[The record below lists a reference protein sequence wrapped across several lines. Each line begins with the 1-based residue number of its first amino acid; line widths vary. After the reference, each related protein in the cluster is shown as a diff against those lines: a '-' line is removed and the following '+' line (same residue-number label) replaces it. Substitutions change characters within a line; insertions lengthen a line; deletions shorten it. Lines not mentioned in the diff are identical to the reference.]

1 MIQKPSMLAAAK
13 EFLSDVYFVGTTNF
27 DKYFL
32 FHGMLT
38 GDISFYRTK
47 CVAKAKTSSKS

>member
-1 MIQKPSMLAAAK
+1 MIQKSSMLAAAK
-13 EFLSDVYFVGTTNF
+13 EFLSDVYFVGTFNF

-38 GDISFYRTK
+38 GDINFYRTK